1 MASENKVSV
10 AFICTGNICRSPMAE
25 AVFAYKIKEKGLSS
39 HVDKIDSFA
48 VTSWEVGSRP
58 DPRTIKVCK
67 ANKIPINHIATQI
80 ERSHYYEFDY
90 LIGMDGGHLADLK
103 YSKPKD
109 SKAKVALM
117 GDWKP
122 NGSNLDYIV
131 EDPWY
136 GNIKNFEYCYK
147 QLDSFIDEFID
158 KEIITS

>member
-1 MASENKVSV
+1 MKFSEK
-10 AFICTGNICRSPMAE
+10 
-25 AVFAYKIKEKGLSS
+25 LL
-39 HVDKIDSFA
+39 
-48 VTSWEVGSRP
+48 TSLFYSP

-131 EDPWY
+131 EGMY
-136 GNIKNFEYCYK
+136 IAFK
-147 QLDSFIDEFID
+147 
-158 KEIITS
+158 